1 MKYILDEEYDYDFSL
16 IGISCHEKDYRIC
29 WGLNKHLKISLSKDE
44 KDLEVML
51 KNTDWQSKHSL
62 YNYIHPDSENEF
74 HLLTNRSSIGYLLP
88 EQAHADYL
96 LMITEN
102 EPIDLDGILQ
112 KVREIPFVLTAFNI
126 NVMQLKSKENLLF

>member
-1 MKYILDEEYDYDFSL
+1 MKYILDEEYEYDFTL

-29 WGLNKHLKISLSKDE
+29 WGLNKQLQINLSKDD
-44 KDLEVML
+44 KDLEVLL
-51 KNTDWQSKHSL
+51 KNNTWHSRHSL
-62 YNYIHPDSENEF
+62 YNFFHPDNDNEF
-74 HLLTNRSSIGYLLP
+74 HLLGNRSSIGHLIP

-102 EPIDLDGILQ
+102 EPIDMQHTLQ
-112 KVREIPFVLTAFNI
+112 KIREIPFVLTAFQI